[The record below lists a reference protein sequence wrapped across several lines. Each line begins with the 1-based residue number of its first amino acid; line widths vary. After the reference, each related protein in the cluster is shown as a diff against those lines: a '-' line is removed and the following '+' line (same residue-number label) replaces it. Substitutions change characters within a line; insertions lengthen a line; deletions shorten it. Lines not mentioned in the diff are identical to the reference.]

1 MPDETS
7 PTRLRVFL
15 CHSSGD
21 KPPVRDLYRKLSSDG
36 FDPWLDEEKL
46 LPGQNW
52 DREIRLA
59 VCKSDIVLACL
70 SKESI
75 TKTGYIQKE
84 LKFALDVAD
93 EQPEG
98 RIFIIPAKLEEC
110 GIPER
115 LKGLHVVNL
124 FDPNGYSRLVQA
136 LQHRAETIVAGPSR
150 SDQKSTPKSF
160 PESSEIDAPRATQ
173 PSSPRPSLYKATI
186 KNSKSG
192 LAIVI
197 ALIALVTLVIAYWQ
211 FRKPEGTDDQVQY
224 TGRVLHALTQHPVA
238 NAKVS
243 VETQGPPNVYYT
255 DTEGIFNL
263 KLPKTVDSARIRV
276 EAEGYGLPDRNISV
290 SRSGIEYLLL
300 SPISIASP
308 APSPS
313 PPEKNEKVRSALTP
327 KAQRPRLKI
336 PCSPEGQVIREVFR
350 IILVVVERTVTTMP
364 FTKSLRITIPV
375 VTYAAVLCI
384 LTAPVL
390 AQTSRRQKNVIKLE
404 PLITSL
410 KARNI
415 PISRLTQLIRAY
427 GVDFKLTPDVE
438 NRIRSSYLGTESLDD
453 LVSAIRDNYSSPE
466 GIMAFVKGKLSD
478 SKFGYRVIS
487 GSIDYSYNNVE
498 VSRCKLS
505 WQQKRTVHW
514 HDSNVR
520 PDPTTIGFEINL
532 SDIDPEQIRLEQF
545 LKELQIWSIIMTTT
559 NSENKIKSF
568 EFDVSFQSTSEIT
581 FPDKTLAERV
591 LAALREWV
599 AACGGK
605 SEPY

>member
-7 PTRLRVFL
+7 PTRLSVFL

-59 VCKSDIVLACL
+59 VSKSDIVLACL

-84 LKFALDVAD
+84 LRFALDVAD

-150 SDQKSTPKSF
+150 TDQKSTPKSF
-160 PESSEIDAPRATQ
+160 PESSAIAPRATRD
-173 PSSPRPSLYKATI
+173 PSPRHSLYKATL
-186 KNSKSG
+186 KFSKRG

-197 ALIALVTLVIAYWQ
+197 ALIAFAILVIAYWQ
-211 FRKPEGTDDQVQY
+211 FRKPQRTDDQVQY
-224 TGRVLHALTQHPVA
+224 TGRVMHALTQRPIA

-255 DTEGIFNL
+255 DTEGIFKL

-276 EAEGYGLPDRNISV
+276 EAEGYGILDRNIPV
-290 SRSGIEYLLL
+290 SRTGIEYLLL
-300 SPISIASP
+300 SPIPIASP

-313 PPEKNEKVRSALTP
+313 PPEKNEKVRSVSTP
-327 KAQRPRLKI
+327 KVQRPRPKI
-336 PCSPEGQVIREVFR
+336 PCSAEDKLF
-350 IILVVVERTVTTMP
+350 ER
-364 FTKSLRITIPV
+364 
-375 VTYAAVLCI
+375 C
-384 LTAPVL
+384 
-390 AQTSRRQKNVIKLE
+390 
-404 PLITSL
+404 
-410 KARNI
+410 
-415 PISRLTQLIRAY
+415 
-427 GVDFKLTPDVE
+427 
-438 NRIRSSYLGTESLDD
+438 
-453 LVSAIRDNYSSPE
+453 
-466 GIMAFVKGKLSD
+466 
-478 SKFGYRVIS
+478 
-487 GSIDYSYNNVE
+487 
-498 VSRCKLS
+498 
-505 WQQKRTVHW
+505 
-514 HDSNVR
+514 
-520 PDPTTIGFEINL
+520 
-532 SDIDPEQIRLEQF
+532 
-545 LKELQIWSIIMTTT
+545 
-559 NSENKIKSF
+559 SE
-568 EFDVSFQSTSEIT
+568 
-581 FPDKTLAERV
+581 
-591 LAALREWV
+591 
-599 AACGGK
+599 
-605 SEPY
+605 